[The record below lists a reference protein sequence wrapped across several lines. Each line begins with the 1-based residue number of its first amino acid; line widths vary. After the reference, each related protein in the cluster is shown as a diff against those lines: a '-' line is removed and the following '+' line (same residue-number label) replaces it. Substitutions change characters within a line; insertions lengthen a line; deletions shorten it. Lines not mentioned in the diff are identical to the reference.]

1 MDKPIIKNSAPRPEI
16 KICGLT
22 NIDEAIQC
30 AELGPD
36 AMGFVFF
43 KKSPRNL
50 TLEQARKISL
60 SLPENISRVGV
71 FVNKPWGYIM
81 ERVEKC
87 ALNAVQLHGMES
99 PDLVDRLMEQ
109 GLVVIKCLYVDS
121 QPSIKDV
128 SHYNATG
135 YLVECAK
142 GILPGGNALAWNWER
157 AKKFGTK
164 HPLIL
169 AGGLNPENITEAIE
183 KSLPDAVDISSGVE
197 RAPGQKDIIKIK
209 AFMEAVSKASINKK
223 NNLRRIFK

>member
-1 MDKPIIKNSAPRPEI
+1 MDKTIIKKSSPRPQV

-22 NIDEAIQC
+22 RVDEAIKC

-36 AMGFVFF
+36 AIGLVFF
-43 KKSPRNL
+43 EKSPRNL

-87 ALNAVQLHGMES
+87 RLNAVQLHGMES
-99 PDLVDRLMEQ
+99 PDLVNRLMEQ
-109 GLVVIKCLYVDS
+109 NLVVIKCLYVDS

-157 AKKFGTK
+157 AKEFGTQ

-169 AGGLNPENITEAIE
+169 AGGLNLKNITGAIK

-197 RAPGQKDIIKIK
+197 KAPGKKNIRKIK
-209 AFMEAVSKASINKK
+209 AFIETVSKASINKK
-223 NNLRRIFK
+223 DNLRRIFK